1 MDSFANTI
9 KNLITTSQPYV
20 VVIVMAVLLIIGIFL
35 IIPSEEL
42 HRKALKALPFVVIGC
57 GIALGA
63 VVIGQ
68 WIFNQFSF

>member
-20 VVIVMAVLLIIGIFL
+20 AIVVMAVLLIVGIFL

-42 HRKALKALPFVVIGC
+42 HRKALKALPFVIIGC

-63 VVIGQ
+63 VFIGQ
-68 WIFNQFSF
+68 WIFDQFTF

>member
-20 VVIVMAVLLIIGIFL
+20 AIVVMAVLLIVGIFL

-42 HRKALKALPFVVIGC
+42 HRKALKALPFLVIGC

-63 VVIGQ
+63 VFIGQ
-68 WIFNQFSF
+68 WIFDQFTF